1 MAGRISVLLVHT
13 SKIQKFTSE
22 TFGIEYID
30 EILKTPTGPEPME
43 VDDWSCDEQME
54 WEPVDTVE
62 PMEWEESFIPPRVG
76 PSLQGTP
83 ESANLSAPKPNQP
96 DNDRRKRKA
105 LRRL

>member
-1 MAGRISVLLVHT
+1 
-13 SKIQKFTSE
+13 
-22 TFGIEYID
+22 
-30 EILKTPTGPEPME
+30 PEPME

-62 PMEWEESFIPPRVG
+62 PMEWEESYIPPRVG

-83 ESANLSAPKPNQP
+83 ESANVSAPKTNQP